1 VRKGLLYAST
11 ENGVWV
17 SFDDGAAWQSLQR
30 NLPRSS
36 ARDIVVHDADLIVA
50 THGRGF
56 WIMDDVSALRQAA
69 AGMPTT
75 LYKPAAAVRTPR
87 SLYTDTPVPPDEPL
101 ADNPPDGAV
110 IDYYLDKPARDP
122 VALEIRDARGQLVRR
137 YTSTDPPDVA
147 APQLAQQLIPSYW
160 VRPHQTLGT
169 TAGGHRWVWDL
180 RAERPLATSYS
191 YPISAAPH
199 DTPRTPLGAGV
210 MPGTYAVKLIVDG
223 KALTAALEVKLDPRI
238 ALPAAAL
245 AQQHQLATRLD
256 DLITRSSRLVLQ
268 AQSVIDQL
276 GKLTGKPE
284 PLAGQIA
291 AVTAKVNEVM
301 SGPKGPPGPG
311 RARPPSLG
319 GVNGKLTN
327 LGKMVDVDARPTA
340 AQVAETAKAEKELA
354 QLSAAWNAV
363 KTGEL
368 TQLDAALTAAG
379 LPAIRPEAEPE
390 TKQDDG
396 DEE

>member
-1 VRKGLLYAST
+1 
-11 ENGVWV
+11 
-17 SFDDGAAWQSLQR
+17 
-30 NLPRSS
+30 
-36 ARDIVVHDADLIVA
+36 
-50 THGRGF
+50 
-56 WIMDDVSALRQAA
+56 
-69 AGMPTT
+69 
-75 LYKPAAAVRTPR
+75 
-87 SLYTDTPVPPDEPL
+87 
-101 ADNPPDGAV
+101 
-110 IDYYLDKPARDP
+110 
-122 VALEIRDARGQLVRR
+122 
-137 YTSTDPPDVA
+137 
-147 APQLAQQLIPSYW
+147 
-160 VRPHQTLGT
+160 
-169 TAGGHRWVWDL
+169 
-180 RAERPLATSYS
+180 
-191 YPISAAPH
+191 
-199 DTPRTPLGAGV
+199 